1 MEEHLST
8 VYDLEN
14 DLTKAKDENELH
26 KKMLLEKTGMIL
38 NMERRLINLSQL

>member
-1 MEEHLST
+1 MEEYLST

-14 DLTKAKDENELH
+14 ELTKKKEENELQ
-26 KKMLLEKTGMIL
+26 KKMLLEKTDLIL

>member
-1 MEEHLST
+1 MEEYLSA

-14 DLTKAKDENELH
+14 ELNKTKEENELH